1 MTGFVLD
8 QFDRDIIR
16 LLQQDGRMPFLA
28 IAHELG
34 LAEGTVRRR
43 VGKLMDEGLL
53 RIVGIASPFKVGLQT
68 VAIVGLKVD
77 RGKLQPIAE
86 ELSSMTE
93 VRYVALST
101 GNYDLVI
108 EVVVASND
116 ELLTFL
122 VDRLREIPGINNTGT
137 SVVLKVAKE
146 DLAWDSDQMNTSL

>member
-1 MTGFVLD
+1 MSGFVLD

-16 LLQQDGRMPFLA
+16 LLQQDGRMPFLT

-53 RIVGIASPFKVGLQT
+53 KIVGIANPFKVGLQT

-77 RGKLQPIAE
+77 RGRLQPIAA
-86 ELSSMTE
+86 ELSALTE

-122 VDRLREIPGINNTGT
+122 VDTLRNIPGINNTGT

-146 DLAWDSDQMNTSL
+146 DWPGRLD

>member
-1 MTGFVLD
+1 MSGFVLD
-8 QFDRDIIR
+8 QFDREIIS
-16 LLQQDGRMPFLA
+16 LLQQDGRMPFLT
-28 IAHELG
+28 IANELG

-43 VGKLMDEGLL
+43 VSKLMDEGLL
-53 RIVGIASPFKVGLQT
+53 KIVGIANPFKVGLQT

-77 RGKLQPIAE
+77 RGQLQPIATRLA
-86 ELSSMTE
+86 ELTE

-108 EVVVASND
+108 EVVVGSND

-122 VDRLREIPGINNTGT
+122 VDTLRDIPGINNTGT

-146 DLAWDSDQMNTSL
+146 NLAWEA

>member
-8 QFDRDIIR
+8 EFDREIIR
-16 LLQQDGRMPFLA
+16 LLQKDGRMPFLT
-28 IAHELG
+28 IANQLG

-43 VGKLMDEGLL
+43 VAKLLDEELL
-53 RIVGIASPFKVGLQT
+53 RIVGIANPFKVGLQT

-77 RGKLQPIAE
+77 RGKIEKIAKA
-86 ELSSMTE
+86 LSALTE

-101 GNYDLVI
+101 GNFDLVI

-122 VDRLREIPGINNTGT
+122 VDTLRQIPGINNTGT
-137 SVVLKVAKE
+137 SIVLKVAKE
-146 DLAWDSDQMNTSL
+146 NLAWDI

>member
-1 MTGFVLD
+1 MSGFVLD

-16 LLQQDGRMPFLA
+16 LLQQDGRMPFLT
-28 IAHELG
+28 IANELG

-43 VGKLMDEGLL
+43 VSKLMDEGLL
-53 RIVGIASPFKVGLQT
+53 KIVGIANPFKVGLQT

-77 RGKLQPIAE
+77 RGQLQPIATRLA
-86 ELSSMTE
+86 ELTE

-108 EVVVASND
+108 EVVVGSND

-122 VDRLREIPGINNTGT
+122 VDTLRDIPGINNTGT

-146 DLAWDSDQMNTSL
+146 NLAWEA

>member
-1 MTGFVLD
+1 MSGFVLD
-8 QFDRDIIR
+8 QFDREIIS
-16 LLQQDGRMPFLA
+16 LLQKDGRMPFLT
-28 IAHELG
+28 IANELG

-43 VGKLMDEGLL
+43 VAKLMDEGLL
-53 RIVGIASPFKVGLQT
+53 KIVGIANPFKVGLQT

-77 RGKLQPIAE
+77 RGRLQPIAAQLA
-86 ELSSMTE
+86 ELTE

-122 VDRLREIPGINNTGT
+122 VDTLRGIPGIHNTGT

-146 DLAWDSDQMNTSL
+146 DLAWEA